1 MASLPIHWIQARTF
15 CQATEEEPRVV
26 QALDVVVAAGETVR
40 QTAEGDSGNPIMI
53 LTRRIEGTAGVR
65 TVWARWSEAGL
76 VDALRESVESR
87 VDDEG
92 ILHLRIDKQKAF
104 QGMLSLAAEADTIDV
119 QVKLKAYPAKPE
131 EIRRVARLL
140 VAEAS

>member
-1 MASLPIHWIQARTF
+1 
-15 CQATEEEPRVV
+15 VV
-26 QALDVVVAAGETVR
+26 QALDVAVAAGETDR
-40 QTAEGDSGNPIMI
+40 QTAEGESGNPIVI
-53 LTRRIEGTAGVR
+53 LTRRIEGAANVR
-65 TVWARWSEAGL
+65 AVWARWSEAGL
-76 VDALRESVESR
+76 VDAFRESVESR

-92 ILHLRIDKQKAF
+92 VLHLRIDKQKAF
-104 QGMLSLAAEADTIDV
+104 QGMLSLAPEADTIDV